1 MDFNI
6 VPKPIDNIS
15 KTELK
20 EIKGIIID
28 CPPQFYDLTAKWGG
42 QNEISKLN
50 KDTKDYGY
58 HYTFDMYETVEL
70 VNPKLQINP
79 FRSNTSTY
87 ISTALYKQKPQE
99 NCISVC
105 LFLDTEHDYE
115 VTEKR
120 FVRFLVKL
128 LRDNKLESKDIW
140 RSFDLSKSEYGPFHI
155 LDKKLFDAYLKE
167 IDKYLDV
174 TDDKL
179 SEKEQDKKDDEVK
192 FVSPFKKL
200 ASESKDEEMTIEEY
214 IKKFY
219 EENKDKAEA
228 YAKKFQPWDK
238 DLDEIK
244 NAEQDVTVGEL
255 TTKEYPTGN
264 KLQFKINQKAPLG
277 SCDCSKATDQLDG
290 IQTSKE
296 TMVEPIYPDL
306 ITPPGGEIHIA
317 NGSSDTATQSSS
329 NTIVSVEEFE
339 RRQKTFSM
347 DNFDDVKKTTVG
359 RPINCEDPFPVDAQI
374 KKLEEHF
381 PKVKVDNI
389 KFDYTDCNHLG
400 SEVGASLSKNANMM
414 YDVITEVSKR
424 TEQRLVKIE
433 NNLSTV
439 MRNLF
444 RMSARVHINCV
455 YYGGQSVY
463 GKYNCIRCL
472 KDDRVNDGAIV
483 SLDQCLCCTRYEPV
497 VGQVYAILDEA
508 GTNVVQVM
516 DDMQMAYQSLDQY
529 KELNTVGL
537 MHDDM
542 NYANLKEDSSE
553 TPKPFIENKWK
564 DTEEEMKA
572 KNVEVPKSDEQYDS
586 EDNIDEEKKESEE
599 EEKKKKAYV
608 NGFKMNWTPDL
619 LETHA
624 PAINEYKVE
633 MKEVTKHEPESEN
646 QKIDRDVF
654 IDSREKAVEY
664 EKLEFD
670 IKDYTISEFGSSS
683 SGSLGSDG
691 LFGLG
696 ASEVRDKIVKYA
708 LDAVELCKQGK
719 AQYSQNNR
727 YNHGDQAINGI
738 NYWDCSSLVQRA
750 YEAAGITGIGTS
762 THSQYPYC
770 LDKNGGILFPISNI
784 DEALPGDMV
793 WFKTP
798 PQPTDK
804 AGLQN
809 VPYGDGNIVHH
820 IAIYIGNNQYA
831 HASQHNPS
839 DPTKDLKV
847 STLGYYD
854 HEMCFGRVKKLI
866 DLDKQASQGLSGSDA
881 WSKEKQG
888 ISEELWNAAKVA
900 DSNVSGMIANM
911 EKYGYR
917 DVLIK
922 QAKAHKYDPYFVA
935 AIIAIE
941 STGNPMTGGNYP
953 GIMQSSSG
961 YATSTLSGIEDNIDK
976 GLNDLSNKASW
987 LKQKGWTESNM
998 HLLATAHNCGQY
1010 GTTDALGHSN
1020 ETRPDVAIPMMGK
1033 VVNLNTCKI
1042 PEVAQTVYDYTRTY
1056 QRSWSAEEKRTYATK
1071 VLRAYNLLY
1080 SKKVLG

>member
-6 VPKPIDNIS
+6 IPKPITNIS

-20 EIKGIIID
+20 EVKGIIID
-28 CPPQFYDLTAKWGG
+28 CPPQFYDKTARWGG
-42 QNEISKLN
+42 QDAINKLN

-58 HYTFDMYETVEL
+58 HYLIDQYETVEL
-70 VNPKLQINP
+70 VNPKHQINP
-79 FRSNTSTY
+79 FKNNNPTY

-99 NCISVC
+99 NCISVS
-105 LFLDTEHDYE
+105 LFLDTTHDYE
-115 VTEKR
+115 ITEKR
-120 FVRFLVKL
+120 FVRFIVKL
-128 LRDNKLESKDIW
+128 LRDNKLESKDVW

-155 LDKKLFDAYLKE
+155 LDRNIFKSYITE
-167 IDKYLDV
+167 IDKYLKV

-179 SEKEQDKKDDEVK
+179 SESEQDKKDDEVK
-192 FVSPFKKL
+192 FISPFKSL
-200 ASESKDEEMTIEEY
+200 AAKEDITIEEY

-219 EENKDKAEA
+219 EDNKDKAEA
-228 YAKKFQPWDK
+228 YFKKFQPWDK

-244 NAEQDVTVGEL
+244 NATQDATIGDL

-264 KLQFKINQKAPLG
+264 KLQYKINQKAPIA
-277 SCDCSKATDQLDG
+277 SCDCSKASDQLDG
-290 IQTSKE
+290 IHTSKE

-306 ITPPGGEIHIA
+306 ITPPGAEIHIA
-317 NGSSDTATQSSS
+317 NGTSETATQSSS
-329 NTIVSVEEFE
+329 NTPVTVEDFE

-347 DNFDDVKKTTVG
+347 ENFKDVKKTTVG

-389 KFDYTDCNHLG
+389 KFDYTDDNHLG
-400 SEVGASLSKNANMM
+400 SEIGAALSKNNNMI
-414 YDVITEVSKR
+414 YDAITEVSKR

-433 NNLSTV
+433 NNLATV

-444 RMSARVHINCV
+444 RMSARVNINCV

-472 KDDRVNDGAIV
+472 KDDRVNDGAVV
-483 SLDQCLCCTRYEPV
+483 SLDQCLCCTRYEPII
-497 VGQVYAILDEA
+497 GQVYAILDDA
-508 GTNVVQVM
+508 GSNVVQVM

-537 MHDDM
+537 MHEDM
-542 NYANLKEDSSE
+542 NYANCNENASE
-553 TPKPFIENKWK
+553 IPKPFIENKWK
-564 DTEEEMKA
+564 DTEAEMKA
-572 KNVEVPKSDEQYDS
+572 KNIEIPKSEDQYDS
-586 EDNIDEEKKESEE
+586 EEKNEDAEKKPKET
-599 EEKKKKAYV
+599 YV
-608 NGFKMNWTPDL
+608 NGFKMDWTPDL

-624 PAINEYKVE
+624 PAINEYNIE
-633 MKEVTKHEPESEN
+633 MKEVSKHEPKSEN
-646 QKIDRDVF
+646 QQIDREVF
-654 IDSREKAVEY
+654 TDSREKAVEY

-670 IKDYTISEFGSSS
+670 IKDYTISEFASSS
-683 SGSLGSDG
+683 SSTLGSDG

-696 ASEVRDKIVKYA
+696 ATEVRNKIVKYA
-708 LDAVELCKQGK
+708 TDAVALCKEGK
-719 AQYSQNNR
+719 AQYSQPKR
-727 YNHGDQAINGI
+727 YNHGDKAINGI
-738 NYWDCSSLVQRA
+738 HYWDCSSLVQRA
-750 YEAAGITGIGTS
+750 YEAAGITGIGTY
-762 THSQYPYC
+762 TGNQYPYC
-770 LDKNGGILFPISNI
+770 LDTNGGMLIPIKNI

-793 WFKTP
+793 WFKNP

-809 VPYGDGNIVHH
+809 VNYGSTSEIHH
-820 IAIYIGNNQYA
+820 IAIYIGNKQYA
-831 HASQHNPS
+831 HASKHNPS
-839 DPTKDLKV
+839 DPTQDLKI

-866 DLDKQASQGLSGSDA
+866 DLDKQASQGLSGADG
-881 WSKEKQG
+881 WSREKQG

-900 DSNVSGMIANM
+900 DSNANGMIANM

-917 DVLIK
+917 DVLVK
-922 QAKAHKYDPYFVA
+922 QAKAHKFDPYFVA

-961 YATSTLSGIEDNIDK
+961 YPTSTLSGIEDNIDK
-976 GLNDLSNKASW
+976 GLNDLANKASW
-987 LKQKGWTESNM
+987 LKKKGWTESNM

-1020 ETRPDVAIPMMGK
+1020 ETRPSVPIPMMGK
-1033 VVNLNTCKI
+1033 TVNLNTCKI
-1042 PEVAQTVYDYTRTY
+1042 PEVSQIIYDYTRTY
-1056 QRSWSAEEKRTYATK
+1056 QRSWNAEEKRTYATK
-1071 VLRAYNLLY
+1071 VLRAYNILY

>member
-6 VPKPIDNIS
+6 IPKAINNIS

-20 EIKGIIID
+20 KVNGIIID
-28 CPPQFYDLTAKWGG
+28 CKPQFYDKTAKWGG
-42 QNEISKLN
+42 QDEINKLN

-58 HYTFDMYETVEL
+58 HYTFDQYETVEL
-70 VNPKLQINP
+70 VNSKYQINP
-79 FRSNTSTY
+79 FKSNNPTY
-87 ISTALYKQKPQE
+87 ISTALYKQKPHE
-99 NCISVC
+99 NCISIC
-105 LFLDTEHDYE
+105 LFIDSSHNYE
-115 VTEKR
+115 ITEKR

-128 LRDNKLESKDIW
+128 LREYKLESKDVW
-140 RSFDLSKSEYGPFHI
+140 RAFDLSKSEYGPFHI
-155 LDKKLFDAYLKE
+155 LNKDVFKSYLAE
-167 IDKYLDV
+167 IDKYLKV

-179 SEKEQDKKDDEVK
+179 SETEQDKKDDEIN
-192 FVSPFKKL
+192 FVSPYKL
-200 ASESKDEEMTIEEY
+200 LALKEELSIQEY

-228 YAKKFQPWDK
+228 YSKKFQPWDK

-244 NAEQDVTVGEL
+244 NATEDATVGDL
-255 TTKEYPTGN
+255 TIKEYPTGN
-264 KLQFKINQKAPLG
+264 KLQYKISQKPPLG
-277 SCDCSKATDQLDG
+277 SCDCSKASDKLDG
-290 IQTSKE
+290 IQTTKE

-317 NGSSDTATQSSS
+317 NGTSEAATQSSS
-329 NTIVSVEEFE
+329 NTPVTVEEFE
-339 RRQKTFSM
+339 RRQKTFSI
-347 DNFDDVKKTTVG
+347 DNFKDVKKTTVG
-359 RPINCEDPFPVDAQI
+359 RPVNCEDPFPVDAQI

-400 SEVGASLSKNANMM
+400 SEVGAALSKNNNMI

-433 NNLSTV
+433 NNLATV

-444 RMSARVHINCV
+444 RMSARVNINCV

-472 KDDRVNDGAIV
+472 KDDRINDGAVV
-483 SLDQCLCCTRYEPV
+483 SLDQCLCCTRYEPI

-508 GTNVVQVM
+508 GSNVVQVM

-529 KELNTVGL
+529 KELNTIGL

-542 NYANLKEDSSE
+542 AYANCKENPSE
-553 TPKPFIENKWK
+553 TPKPFKDNKWK
-564 DTEEEMKA
+564 DTEEEIKA
-572 KNVEVPKSDEQYDS
+572 KEAKTNSSTDS
-586 EDNIDEEKKESEE
+586 KKEE
-599 EEKKKKAYV
+599 YT
-608 NGFKMNWTPDL
+608 NGFKMNWNPDL
-619 LETHA
+619 LETHS
-624 PAINEYKVE
+624 PAINEYKIE
-633 MKEVTKHEPESEN
+633 MKEVTKHEPTSEN
-646 QKIDRDVF
+646 QKIDRDIF
-654 IDSREKAVEY
+654 TDSREKAVEY

-670 IKDYTISEFGSSS
+670 IKDYIINEFASSTSSS
-683 SGSLGSDG
+683 MSGG

-696 ASEVRDKIVKYA
+696 ATDVRNKIVKYA
-708 LDAVELCKQGK
+708 TDAVELCKQGK

-727 YNHGDQAINGI
+727 YNHGDNAINGI

-750 YEAAGITGIGTS
+750 YEAAGITGIGTY
-762 THSQYPYC
+762 TANQYPYC
-770 LDKNGGILFPISNI
+770 LDKNGGMLIPIKNI

-793 WFKTP
+793 WFKNP
-798 PQPTDK
+798 PQPTDR
-804 AGLQN
+804 AGLQT
-809 VPYGDGNIVHH
+809 VDYGNTSEIHH
-820 IAIYIGNNQYA
+820 IGIYIGNKQYA

-839 DPTKDLKV
+839 DPTKDIKI

-854 HEMCFGRVKKLI
+854 HEMCFGRVKQLI
-866 DLDKQASQGLSGSDA
+866 DLDKQASIGLSGVDA
-881 WSKEKQG
+881 WNREKQG
-888 ISEELWNAAKVA
+888 ISDELWNASAVA
-900 DSNVSGMIANM
+900 DSNANGMIANM

-917 DVLIK
+917 DVLVK
-922 QAKAHKYDPYFVA
+922 QAKAHKFDPYFVA

-941 STGNPMTGGNYP
+941 TTGNPMSGGNYP

-976 GLNDLSNKASW
+976 GLNDLANKGSW
-987 LKQKGWTESNM
+987 LKKKGWTESNM

-1020 ETRPDVAIPMMGK
+1020 ETHPNVAIPMMGK
-1033 VVNLNTCKI
+1033 VVDLNACKI
-1042 PEVAQTVYDYTRTY
+1042 PEVAQIVADYTRTY
-1056 QRSWSAEEKRTYATK
+1056 QRSWSVEEKRTYATK
-1071 VLRAYNLLY
+1071 VLRAYNILY